1 MCGLTKYRCNNP
13 VSSTLYSRTSGCGLQ
28 SNQTAMRFLANL
40 KSTVFLVAVACAGS
54 TSTHSDD
61 VSGLYALVKRHMPS
75 HSNAFA
81 FNLSTTASPGLDI
94 FTVRSASHDEGD
106 GNAEISIECTTINA
120 CARGLYTCVKF
131 GYLRNP
137 ACLNSPLNQLCHR
150 IWWC

>member
-1 MCGLTKYRCNNP
+1 
-13 VSSTLYSRTSGCGLQ
+13 
-28 SNQTAMRFLANL
+28 MRFLAGL

-54 TSTHSDD
+54 ISAHSDD

-75 HSNAFA
+75 HSNAFT
-81 FNLSTTASPGLDI
+81 FNLSTTASSDLDT

-131 GYLRNP
+131 WLFTQSGLSQFTIKP
-137 ACLNSPLNQLCHR
+137 AMSQNLVVWISGGQGRDLTSSLISFQ
-150 IWWC
+150 